1 MNAQQL
7 TAAYNEYVN
16 AVNAANAAINL
27 KNLLSAPAMPE
38 YTPIVAAGK
47 LIADQGL
54 VGALTRLVGA
64 GLQGEYDGTD
74 GDFWRLVAAYVIGA
88 ATE

>member
-7 TAAYNEYVN
+7 TAAYNEY
-16 AVNAANAAINL
+16 AATVAAMPPVSLN
-27 KNLLSAPAMPE
+27 NLLDAPAMPE
-38 YTPIVAAGK
+38 RTPVITAGE
-47 LIADQGL
+47 LLVQHGL
-54 VGALTRLVGA
+54 TGALTRLVGL
-64 GLQGEYDGTD
+64 GLQGEYDKVD